1 VARGTTSRRHGVG
14 AAGRSVDR
22 ILPWVVRL
30 VWVGLPFTAGPV
42 LAAALDDASRP
53 VQLVGASGLWA
64 GWAVG
69 VAATFVAL
77 PVSLTALRVLAPAA
91 LVATVLAAAG
101 GHASAL
107 ALAWTGAAAGWIF
120 HPDWGARCVNGP
132 AYPNER
138 RFLLRCPGPLLFG
151 PLAVAWAATVTGLAA
166 GPLLLAA
173 RRWVWGAVLTLVG
186 VPLAALL
193 LRGMHD
199 LSRRWAVMVPAGL
212 VLHDPMTV
220 VDPVLF
226 RRQSVTRLGPALEG
240 TDALDLTQKSPG
252 LALELALDEEAQ
264 LALVRPGHKLGPTT
278 KARRILFTPT
288 QPGALLD
295 EAGHR
300 RFPIG

>member
-1 VARGTTSRRHGVG
+1 VAERTKDGLWQAVNAVTSNRVFT
-14 AAGRSVDR
+14 
-22 ILPWVVRL
+22 WVVRL
-30 VWVGLPFTAGPV
+30 FWLGLPFAAGPV
-42 LAAALDDASRP
+42 LGAALEDASRP
-53 VQLVGASGLWA
+53 VQLVASVGLWA

-91 LVATVLAAAG
+91 LAATVVAAAA

-107 ALAWTGAAAGWIF
+107 AVAWSFTGTGWIF
-120 HPDWGARCVNGP
+120 HPMWGARCVNGP

-151 PLAVAWAATVTGLAA
+151 PLALAWAVAMCGVAA

-173 RRWVWGAVLTLVG
+173 RQWVLGALLTAVG
-186 VPLAALL
+186 VPLAAVL

-212 VLHDPMTV
+212 VLHDPITV
-220 VDPVLF
+220 VDPVLV

-240 TDALDLTQKSPG
+240 TTALDLTQKAPG
-252 LALELALDEEAQ
+252 LALEVVLNEEVA
-264 LALVRPGHKLGPTT
+264 LALVRPGRRLGEAT
-278 KARRILFTPT
+278 KARAILLMPT
-288 QPGALLD
+288 APGALLE
-295 EAGHR
+295 EAGRR
-300 RFPIG
+300 RFPVG